1 MELSAIETDSSY
13 TVFFDPLD
21 SSGLLSQ
28 PCAVYLTSMDGHNF
42 SLITSHQHVEAKLRP
57 GAYSDALL
65 LAWRQRQHLLAWVEP
80 PPVQGMPISAKV
92 VPFAVRS
99 RSLEPLHLALPPKIC
114 KKLSRI
120 CGLKEGEAMRWA
132 EQCLILML
140 DGEPHLVVQTMHD
153 TGAGKVERAEVGKKK
168 ESFDKNT
175 EDRDGNEECEEDTI
189 QEAQTPGLT
198 RFYLYSPAF
207 VLSVHRM
214 EDHGMEFYQVC
225 GLHISKEKWSERGKR
240 MLLQASVRIG
250 RGRQA
255 LTLSMRT
262 KLDLL
267 RQQKASYL
275 DLWNRYREQY
285 GNNVLK
291 KGRRF
296 CSPIAKLEQSA
307 DNLVVLSISSTQPN
321 TFERGEDVLLV
332 QQIPTYLSEDN
343 QQLSWPELLAKGAPP
358 DLRSSRMLAGKVV
371 EVRAVPEDGT
381 RLMVKPTESL
391 NVQHREDEGKP
402 LFVIPD
408 IHADL
413 TQLMRQQRAYDAI
426 CEGTSGNCFLAQ
438 IIEKDSPYTAQAS
451 PIRIPAE
458 SRFVHRKLF
467 EKRSLTA
474 TQKEAIELAL
484 NTPDIV
490 LIQGPPGTGKTTVIT
505 GIIERLNEL
514 RDKSRP
520 VQGQVLVTSFQH
532 DAVENLIE
540 RLSVNSLPTIK
551 FGHKSAEDASMH
563 SEEHINRM
571 VGNWADKV
579 AEALRCKYS
588 FLAEADHM
596 DALQTLVRSYVQ
608 NPSNTQAANLLN
620 LMIDGPVP
628 LDEKMRDKL
637 EYVRTSILGRN
648 ESLEDKSLLR
658 AIYALRTEPVS
669 FRDDGAVS
677 AAKLHIMLTRRGE
690 TDESCKELKI
700 LEKAASTLEPSPQ
713 LLTDLKSSRLTLL
726 ERFSPAPQFSIAK
739 PREDV
744 LSCIEDYRELMR
756 ETVQD
761 RALTCEDI
769 VRRFYRALVSNPA
782 SIRDAI
788 ESYNF
793 VYSATNQQVLGK
805 EISRKKIGQDT
816 FRKRNVQESWRECCG
831 VMPEMFYDTVIVDEA
846 AKSAPPDLMIPMAL
860 ATGRIILV
868 GDHRQ
873 LPHMLDDEI
882 AASIENEGFDESL
895 LGPESLNLSM
905 FEYLKE
911 RLEELERRDGIRRT
925 ITLDKQYRTH
935 PDLGEMVSRFFYEDY
950 DEGYESPLP
959 SCYFSHNLPSTGN
972 APCVWIEVPGLHAAA
987 SRDAAGSLYRTEE
1000 AGALVKWLK
1009 LWMDSPE
1016 GASLTFGVITF
1027 YKAQRDAILKEMDTQ
1042 GMRDSQTNILSKYAR
1057 LKRDNQEVERL
1068 RIGTVDSFQ
1077 GMEFDVVI
1085 LSMVRTSGVLKRKSA
1100 HPFGFLEYPNR
1111 LCVALSRQK
1120 KMLAIVGDSN
1130 LVNSEACRERK
1141 KSVAILSEFYDM
1153 CAHKYHTVIS

>member
-1 MELSAIETDSSY
+1 MELSAIETASSY
-13 TVFFDPLD
+13 TVYFDPLD
-21 SSGLLSQ
+21 SSGLLTQ
-28 PCAVYLTSMDGHNF
+28 PCAVYLVSMDGCYFILNV
-42 SLITSHQHVEAKLRP
+42 SDQRIEAKLCP
-57 GAYSDALL
+57 GPDSDTLL

-99 RSLEPLHLALPPKIC
+99 RSLEPLHLALPSKIS

-140 DGEPHLVVQTMHD
+140 HGEPHLVVQTMHD
-153 TGAGKVERAEVGKKK
+153 TGEGKVERAEVGKEK
-168 ESFDKNT
+168 ESFDEDT
-175 EDRDGNEECEEDTI
+175 EEEEEKDGGEEVTI
-189 QEAQTPGLT
+189 QEAQTQGLT

-207 VLSVHRM
+207 VLRVHRM

-225 GLHISKEKWSERGKR
+225 DLLPLKGEWRARGKR
-240 MLLQASVRIG
+240 LLLQASVRIG

-255 LTLSMRT
+255 LALSMRA
-262 KLDLL
+262 KLDIL

-296 CSPIAKLEQSA
+296 CSPIARLEQSA
-307 DNLVVLSISSTQPN
+307 DNLVALIISSAQPN

-332 QQIPTYLSEDN
+332 QQLPTYLSEGN
-343 QQLSWPELLAKGAPP
+343 QQLSWLELLANGAPP
-358 DLRSSRMLAGKVV
+358 DLRPSRMLAGEVV
-371 EVRAVPEDGT
+371 EVGVFPEYGT
-381 RLMVKPTESL
+381 RLMVRPTGSL
-391 NVQHREDEGKP
+391 NAQYREDEGKP

-408 IHADL
+408 IRADL

-438 IIEKDSPYTAQAS
+438 VIEKDSPYTAQAS

-514 RDKSRP
+514 RDKSRS

-551 FGHKSAEDASMH
+551 FGHKSTENDAMH
-563 SEEHINRM
+563 SEDRINRM
-571 VGNWADKV
+571 VGNWANKV
-579 AEALRCKYS
+579 AEALRRKYI
-588 FLAEADHM
+588 FLEEADHM
-596 DALQTLVRSYVQ
+596 DALQILVRSYVQ

-620 LMIDGPVP
+620 LMMDGPVP
-628 LDEKMRDKL
+628 LDEKLHDKL
-637 EYVRTSILGRN
+637 EYVRTSIMGRN

-658 AIYALRTEPVS
+658 AIYALRTELVG

-677 AAKLHIMLTRRGE
+677 AAKLHIMLKRRGE
-690 TDESCKELKI
+690 TDVCEELNI
-700 LEKAASTLEPSPQ
+700 LEKAAKCTSEPSLQ
-713 LLTDLKSSRLTLL
+713 LLKELRLLRRTLL

-761 RALTCEDI
+761 RALTCENI

-805 EISRKKIGQDT
+805 DISRKKIGQDT
-816 FRKRNVQESWRECCG
+816 FRKRDVQESWKESCG

-873 LPHMLDDEI
+873 LPHMLDEEI

-972 APCVWIEVPGLHAAA
+972 APCVWIEVPGLHASA
-987 SRDAAGSLYRTEE
+987 SRDAAYSLYRKKE
-1000 AGALVKWLK
+1000 AEALVTWLK
-1009 LWMDSPE
+1009 RWMDSPE
-1016 GASLTFGVITF
+1016 GNSLTFGVITF
-1027 YKAQRDAILKEMDTQ
+1027 YKAQLKAIFEEMDTQ
-1042 GMRDSQTNILSKYAR
+1042 GMLDSKNCILSKYAR
-1057 LKRDNQEVERL
+1057 LKQDNQEVERL

-1085 LSMVRTSGVLKRKSA
+1085 LSMVRTSGDLKKKSA
-1100 HPFGFLEYPNR
+1100 HPFGFLESPNR
-1111 LCVALSRQK
+1111 LCVAMSRQK

-1141 KSVAILSEFYDM
+1141 KSVAILSEFYDK